1 MRWAPSAFNTH
12 KSKIEE
18 RGEPLVAKKKKILV
32 LNGPNLNL
40 LGKRQ
45 PEIYGRLT
53 LDQIN
58 KKIQAL
64 AKELGVEIDIRQSN
78 SEGQLVDWIQA
89 APGKFNAIVI
99 NPAAYTHSS
108 VAIRDAITAAGI
120 PAVEVHISN
129 IYNREEFRKHSYI
142 AGAAVGQIAGFGV
155 ESYLLGLRAAVSQL

>member
-1 MRWAPSAFNTH
+1 M
-12 KSKIEE
+12 
-18 RGEPLVAKKKKILV
+18 AKKKKILV

-53 LDQIN
+53 LEQIG

-64 AKELGVEIDIRQSN
+64 AKELDVEVEIWQSN
-78 SEGQLVDWIQA
+78 SEGELVGWIQD
-89 APGKFNAIVI
+89 APKQFGAIVI

-120 PAVEVHISN
+120 PTIEIHISN
-129 IYNREEFRKHSYI
+129 IYKREEFRKQSYI
-142 AGAAVGQIAGFGV
+142 AGAAVGQITGFGV
-155 ESYLLGLRAAVSQL
+155 QSYLLGLRAAVEQI

>member
-1 MRWAPSAFNTH
+1 M
-12 KSKIEE
+12 
-18 RGEPLVAKKKKILV
+18 AKKIKILV

-53 LDQIN
+53 LAEIN

-64 AKELGVEIDIRQSN
+64 AKELNVEVTIRQSN
-78 SEGQLVDWIQA
+78 SEGELVTWIQD
-89 APGKFNAIVI
+89 APKEFSAVVI

-108 VAIRDAITAAGI
+108 IALRDAITAAGI
-120 PAVEVHISN
+120 PTVEVHISN
-129 IYNREEFRKHSYI
+129 IYKREEFRSHSYI

-155 ESYLLGLRAAVSQL
+155 NSYLLGLRAVVEQLSQG